1 MWDELSFC
9 VVGPTRHLIR
19 SSYEPQ
25 KVIDAETD
33 CQLRTDLDLDE
44 Q

>member
-1 MWDELSFC
+1 VWYELKFS
-9 VVGPTRHLIR
+9 VVGPTGHLIR

-33 CQLRTDLDLDE
+33 SRLRIVLD
-44 Q
+44 